1 MTLSYLAILLVPFLF
16 MCSNML
22 DKFQLHGDEEDSGVG
37 ALMALGGFFSL
48 VVAVPLGVWVWF
60 ADMPLGGWRVITALT
75 FNELLYLG
83 SMWIY
88 MEVLKREE
96 TSRVIAYFQAMPI
109 FGVVGAALL
118 LAEIPSRMEL
128 VGIGTLVA
136 GGFVLSFQR
145 GKIKWKM
152 AALMVL
158 AAALMAV
165 YDVIFAHYGRELKVV
180 SALFIN
186 QAAKFVWT
194 PLLLISPKVRR
205 GFTMAI
211 RTRLKFQS
219 ASEMACILADL
230 GFCYFLL
237 YFPVAT
243 VQAVCCF
250 QPLFVLVAAVVLSRF
265 YPQVIREEI
274 QRLTLAQK
282 AVGVGLMVAGGVVL
296 AA

>member
-1 MTLSYLAILLVPFLF
+1 
-16 MCSNML
+16 
-22 DKFQLHGDEEDSGVG
+22 
-37 ALMALGGFFSL
+37 
-48 VVAVPLGVWVWF
+48 
-60 ADMPLGGWRVITALT
+60 
-75 FNELLYLG
+75 
-83 SMWIY
+83 
-88 MEVLKREE
+88 
-96 TSRVIAYFQAMPI
+96 
-109 FGVVGAALL
+109 
-118 LAEIPSRMEL
+118 
-128 VGIGTLVA
+128 
-136 GGFVLSFQR
+136 
-145 GKIKWKM
+145 
-152 AALMVL
+152 
-158 AAALMAV
+158 
-165 YDVIFAHYGRELKVV
+165 
-180 SALFIN
+180 
-186 QAAKFVWT
+186 
-194 PLLLISPKVRR
+194 
-205 GFTMAI
+205 MAI